1 MLDLYCW
8 ITLLFELCPTE
19 VSISDSVSSVKESVK
34 QLEKLIAKTKQRIDS
49 LASDLKAD
57 CTEIFDCED
66 TLENLMI
73 RLRLER
79 RRLLSVCIDKTA
91 KKLSILAEEI
101 RTDKTQMGADEVRR
115 IALFCKKVLKAIH
128 TQLSAEMP
136 EVDLTVV
143 SRLKAGCVEVLRL
156 IVLKVLESSATLPKH
171 KREEEGRSGE
181 KVLKTT
187 EDILC

>member
-8 ITLLFELCPTE
+8 ITLLLELCPNE

-34 QLEKLIAKTKQRIDS
+34 QLEKLIVKTKQRIDC

-57 CTEIFDCED
+57 STDIFDCED
-66 TLENLMI
+66 SLTNLMI

-79 RRLLSVCIDKTA
+79 RRLLSVCIDKTTE
-91 KKLSILAEEI
+91 KLSALVEEI
-101 RTDKTQMGADEVRR
+101 RLEKTQMGADEIRHV
-115 IALFCKKVLKAIH
+115 ALFCKKVLKAIH
-128 TQLSAEMP
+128 TQLPAEMP

-156 IVLKVLESSATLPKH
+156 IVIKVLESSTTHPKH
-171 KREEEGRSGE
+171 KREEEGQSGE
-181 KVLKTT
+181 KLRKTA
-187 EDILC
+187 EDIHC